1 MSDKPR
7 VVLIGDSIRLYYE
20 PTVRRLL
27 EDVADVSSSER
38 NGGDSRNVL
47 ANVDAWAPSGT
58 RVLHLNCGLHDLKK
72 ALDASEPN
80 VPIDEY
86 ERNVRQLLTRAK
98 ERAARVIWATITP
111 VNGERHHATKG
122 FDRWEADVQA
132 YNAVASRVAK
142 EAGVE
147 INDLNAL
154 VESRGKNDLLKFDGV
169 HFTDE
174 ASRVLGEA
182 VAAVIRRAL

>member
-1 MSDKPR
+1 MNDKPR
-7 VVLIGDSIRLYYE
+7 VVLIGDSIRMYYA
-20 PTVRRLL
+20 PTARAKLQ
-27 EDVADVSSSER
+27 DVADVVDSEQ

-47 ANVDAWAPSGT
+47 AHIDEWAAGSP
-58 RVLHLNCGLHDLKK
+58 RVIHLNCGLHDLKK
-72 ALDASEPN
+72 PLDKPEPN
-80 VPIDEY
+80 TPLDEY
-86 ERNVRQLLTRAK
+86 ERNLRAIFERAK
-98 ERAARVIWATITP
+98 AKASRVIWATITP

-122 FDRWEADVQA
+122 FDRWEADVRA

-154 VESRGKNDLLKFDGV
+154 VESRGKDDMLKFDGV